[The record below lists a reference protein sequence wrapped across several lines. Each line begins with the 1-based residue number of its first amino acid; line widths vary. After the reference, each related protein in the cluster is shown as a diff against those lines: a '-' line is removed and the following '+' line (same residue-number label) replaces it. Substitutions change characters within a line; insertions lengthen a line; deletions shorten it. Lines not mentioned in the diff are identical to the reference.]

1 MKQNAKNKP
10 GSISAVIFDLDG
22 TIRYSEPR
30 GVDVFHRLVAE
41 SGVSFSED
49 ERKSAERW
57 LHYYWAQSP
66 ELVDDV
72 QKFGDSENGNFWQQH
87 ARRHLILLG
96 IPENEVETLAAQL
109 TEKMRTE
116 YEAVNCV
123 PDDVLPTLKSL
134 KEKGYMLAVVSNR
147 QEKFTDLLDELEIQD
162 YLDLTLAAGEVG
174 WWKPDPR
181 LLLYAVD
188 KLGVQAASSVY
199 VGDNYYADVVGARAA
214 GLNPVLVDPFAIYDN
229 PDCPVITKIGE
240 VLVLLENGKALGISI

>member
-1 MKQNAKNKP
+1 MKENARTKQ
-10 GSISAVIFDLDG
+10 GSISAVIFDFDG

-72 QKFGDSENGNFWQQH
+72 QKFGDSEKGNFWQQH
-87 ARRHLILLG
+87 ARRHLVLLG
-96 IPENEVETLAAQL
+96 IPENEVETLAEQI
-109 TEKMRTE
+109 TEKMRAE
-116 YEAVNCV
+116 YDMVNSV

-134 KEKGYMLAVVSNR
+134 KEIGFILAVVSNR
-147 QEKFTDLLDELEIQD
+147 QEKFSDLLDELEILD
-162 YLDLTLAAGEVG
+162 YFDLTLAAGEVG

-181 LLLYAVD
+181 LLQYAVD
-188 KLGVQAASSVY
+188 KLGVLATSAIY

-229 PDCPVITKIGE
+229 PDCPVITAIGE
-240 VLVLLENGKALGISI
+240 VLVLLENGKAPETAI